1 MKVALDQ
8 GQAPP
13 KIQAGKVAVY
23 RGGGSM
29 QKVGGLKYLA
39 PNINVYVL
47 MIFTAFSL
55 KSGGGACPPCPPYST
70 SYGITQS
77 TELQDKMKRLE
88 QYYLVTGRSTVD
100 RRE

>member
-1 MKVALDQ
+1 MRIV
-8 GQAPP
+8 
-13 KIQAGKVAVY
+13 

-55 KSGGGACPPCPPYST
+55 KSGGALAPPAPPIPPPMIVYHLKHEHPSGE
-70 SYGITQS
+70 SV
-77 TELQDKMKRLE
+77 R
-88 QYYLVTGRSTVD
+88 RSDT
-100 RRE
+100 

>member
-1 MKVALDQ
+1 MFSGYSKSGLSEWIITFKPWLLPRIQ
-8 GQAPP
+8 GRTGY
-13 KIQAGKVAVY
+13 I

-55 KSGGGACPPCPPYST
+55 KSGGALAPPIPPPMYMYTVS
-70 SYGITQS
+70 GV
-77 TELQDKMKRLE
+77 LE
-88 QYYLVTGRSTVD
+88 QLDNFDFDVD
-100 RRE
+100 DG